1 MNSRVIIALLAFV
14 AVYNAVLIFLFV
26 SPPFLPIEF
35 FRAEGVSME
44 PAIHSNDVVV
54 VLKGDVNVGDVVA
67 FRYFDET
74 VSHRVIK
81 DFRNYILTKGDNV
94 DREDPITP
102 RENVIGKVIMVL
114 PPWLVFAP
122 NIIFSGFLWLRK
134 CSTP

>member
-1 MNSRVIIALLAFV
+1 MNNRVIVALLTFV
-14 AVYNAVLIFLFV
+14 AVYNAVLIFLFI
-26 SPPFLPIEF
+26 SPPFLPVEL

-54 VLKGDVNVGDVVA
+54 VLKGDAEVGDVA
-67 FRYFDET
+67 TFRYFDET

-81 DFRNYILTKGDNV
+81 VFGDYILTKGDNA

-122 NIIFSGFLWLRK
+122 SIILPGSLWLRK